1 MILKGGIRGGSEDPQ
16 VRLVKMEDGRV
27 DFHLSAPT
35 KQRASQEIE
44 RLIKA
49 GQLPAD
55 REEELIAGIEREET
69 LTYIEF
75 TEGGYVGS
83 DAAWNSMLKS
93 MVTAGT
99 FAGLSW
105 LDMLNAVQLLRGYG
119 RVGPCLMFRDSA
131 LRWSPDAAVPPWR
144 HCVHVENDGEKRLV
158 WGYVEYFGT
167 WCAIALLGK
176 HYSGSPFGWTYCV
189 DPVTGDD
196 LTDTVQVDLQPAKD
210 LIDQMRLPSRAREI
224 ASEQVPDP
232 QPLIDACLRA
242 HGIDGRISIVA
253 TSYDEMCGGA
263 EIKEMTWLDGQ

>member
-1 MILKGGIRGGSEDPQ
+1 MILKGGIHGGSEDPQ
-16 VRLVKMEDGRV
+16 VRLVKMGDGRV

-35 KQRASQEIE
+35 KQRAIQEIQ
-44 RLIKA
+44 RLTKA
-49 GQLPAD
+49 DQLPAD
-55 REEELIAGIEREET
+55 QEEELIAGIEREEA

-75 TEGGYVGS
+75 TEAGYVGS

-99 FAGLSW
+99 LAGLSW

-119 RVGPCLMFRDSA
+119 RAGPCLMFRDSP
-131 LRWSPDAAVPPWR
+131 LQWSPGATVPPWR
-144 HCVHVENDGEKRLV
+144 HCVHVESDSEKRLV

-167 WCAIALLGK
+167 WCVIALLGK
-176 HYSGSPFGWTYCV
+176 HYSGSPVKWTYCV
-189 DPVTGDD
+189 DPVTGDN
-196 LTDTVQVDLQPAKD
+196 LTDTVQVDLQPAKA
-210 LIDQMRLPSRAREI
+210 LVDQMRLPSRAREI

-253 TSYDEMCGGA
+253 TSYDEMCGGT
-263 EIKEMTWLDGQ
+263 EIKEMTWIDGQ